1 MFNLRAAAASAVTFV
16 VLLLITTKLAEQGYD
31 EMIPEME
38 KRQQQEQQRQQEFS
52 SLVKE
57 NMAALGGDDQES
69 GGQQEYA
76 SNGGIPKIGMPA
88 RQLRPLGTWMGVC
101 EGSGKK
107 ISFMKFEK
115 KSYWLWIK
123 NAGGEDIR
131 EKGKYEYLY
140 DSIEFKPDGG
150 SAYTLEYYM
159 VSKNAI
165 TLSGYDYTYNLERE
179 EDLKFDF

>member
-52 SLVKE
+52 SLVKQD
-57 NMAALGGDDQES
+57 MAVMGGDYQTQV
-69 GGQQEYA
+69 GQQEYA
-76 SNGGIPKIGMPA
+76 SNSGISEIGMPS
-88 RQLRPLGTWMGVC
+88 RQLRPLEPWMGVR
-101 EGSGKK
+101 EGSGKS

-115 KSYWLWIK
+115 KNYWLWIK

-140 DSIEFKPDGG
+140 DSIEFKPDGR
-150 SAYTLEYYM
+150 SSYTLEYYM

-165 TLSGYDYTYNLERE
+165 ALSGYDYSYNLERE